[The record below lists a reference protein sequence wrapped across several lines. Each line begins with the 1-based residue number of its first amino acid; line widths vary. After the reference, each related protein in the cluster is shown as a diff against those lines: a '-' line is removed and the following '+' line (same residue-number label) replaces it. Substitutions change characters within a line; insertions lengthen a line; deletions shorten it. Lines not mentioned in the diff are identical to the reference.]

1 MKRKALLTF
10 LALALFMTGCAR
22 QRDPVLAEA
31 PNAAAKAIDTDLFTD
46 RDLDAGY
53 DENTSALI
61 QLNGSSAA
69 CSSAAV
75 QISGSTV
82 AIVDEGTYILSG
94 ALDDGMIIVNAD
106 KSDKIQLVL
115 NGVALHS
122 ATSAPIYVLQADKV
136 FITLADGTE
145 NALSNGGSFEPIDE
159 NNIDAV
165 IFSKDDLTLNGSGSL
180 TVTSPA
186 GHGIVS
192 KDALCLTGGT
202 YQIDAASHGITA
214 KDSLGIVSAEI
225 HIASGKDGLHAENA
239 DDASLGSLYIA
250 SGTLEIAAEGDG
262 LSASSAM
269 QIDGG
274 SLSIVSGG
282 GSANAAPQSP
292 GGRGQFMGGRPGAPL
307 PSPADQPEESSASA
321 KGIKSDGDLLING
334 GDFEIDAADD
344 AVHTN
349 GNMTVNGGSF
359 EIATGDDGFH
369 ADGLLSIASGA
380 ISITKSYEG
389 LEGLS
394 LFISGGELSVTAS
407 DDGLNAAG
415 GNDQSGFGGQRGG
428 DMFGSGSDSSI
439 DMFGSGSDSSIDISG
454 GELYI
459 SAGGDAI
466 DSNGSVSISGGSIV
480 ISGPISGDTS
490 LLDYG
495 SSGAISGGTF
505 VATGSAA
512 MSVGFGS
519 SSTQGSIMVALDT
532 QPAGTLVT
540 LTDPNGSVLLSR
552 QTDQDFSCVL
562 LSCPGIVQGS
572 VYTLAIGSETME
584 ITMDSLTYS
593 NGSGRMGGMGGNG
606 GMGGKPGKG
615 GR

>member
-106 KSDKIQLVL
+106 KSDRIQLVL

-122 ATSAPIYVLQADKV
+122 ADSAPVYVLQADKV

-180 TVTSPA
+180 IITSPA

-214 KDSLGIVSAEI
+214 KDSLGIINAEI

-282 GSANAAPQSP
+282 GSANAAQQSSS
-292 GGRGQFMGGRPGAPL
+292 GRGQFTGGRPGAPL
-307 PSPADQPEESSASA
+307 PSSADQSEESSTSV

-334 GDFEIDAADD
+334 GAFEIDAADD

-380 ISITKSYEG
+380 INIAKSYEG

-394 LFISGGELSVTAS
+394 LSISGGELSVTAS

-428 DMFGSGSDSSI
+428 

-505 VATGSAA
+505 IATGSAS
-512 MSVGFGS
+512 MSVGFSS
-519 SSTQGSIMVALDT
+519 SSTQGSIMVTIGT

-562 LSCPGIVQGS
+562 LSCPEIVQGS

-593 NGSGRMGGMGGNG
+593 NGSGRMGGMGGMGGNG
-606 GMGGKPGKG
+606 SMGGKPGKG